1 MTGLSTSDTT
11 NVAAAPMHGR
21 SGARRHHPATA
32 MPAASLL
39 SVLMLSAA
47 LIPADALAQAQSSP
61 PPQAAL
67 PNAQQLNPS
76 QLTRPKPRQGDDVF
90 SAPSPGPCPMAS
102 SALKFTLNSVKFTG
116 ADGVKNLD
124 LAQAYRGMIGKTL
137 SLQDVCDIRDRA
149 ADLLFRAGVLARVDI
164 PEQTIANGELTLAV
178 TTAHVVSVYVKGDG
192 GEAKDKVADYI
203 EKLRGMK
210 PFDLRAAQRY
220 LLLASDVPGVHVQ
233 ATLRPSP
240 GTEPG
245 AVDFYVYVTYKPI
258 DVTLA
263 AQNTGSDAL
272 GPDSML
278 GRVDFN
284 GLTPWG
290 DKTSLILYT
299 TTDLREQTVLQG
311 LEEVRLGN
319 DGWLARGTLSYGESK
334 PGAALKQLGLEGKSL
349 VGSIEADY
357 PIIRARRKNLNL
369 AIGFDAISQRLNVT
383 GAILSDDKLR
393 VLHAALSGNANWTP
407 FGLDGPSASFNGG
420 LEIRKGLSGLG
431 ASKVGSPYLS
441 RFNGRPD
448 ATVERLNLRADV
460 RSQPFVAG
468 GPSAYVDVL
477 GQFQSTD
484 KVLLTYEDFVV
495 GNLTIGRGYD
505 PSALEGDKGYGVA
518 TEIGLGQFVL
528 YRPKQGYGTA
538 ASVFAFY
545 DVAHVESADRT
556 QNVDPV
562 TGKVNTSVDHT
573 VHSTGGGIR
582 LYFGRAYQLEV
593 TYAHPQDKP
602 NPIATAPKPDDRVLV
617 SLTAHF

>member
-11 NVAAAPMHGR
+11 IVAAAPMRDHTR
-21 SGARRHHPATA
+21 LSRRPFVTMPLASVLSTLLMGTALAPAT
-32 MPAASLL
+32 
-39 SVLMLSAA
+39 VF
-47 LIPADALAQAQSSP
+47 AQAQSSP

-76 QLTRPKPRQGDDVF
+76 QFSRPKPRQSDDVF

-116 ADGVKNLD
+116 ADGIKNLD
-124 LAQAYRGMIGKTL
+124 LTQAYRGMIGRTL

-149 ADLLFRAGVLARVDI
+149 ADMLFRAGVLARVDI

-245 AVDFYVYVTYKPI
+245 AVDFYVYVTYKPVDI
-258 DVTLA
+258 TVA

-272 GPDSML
+272 GPDSVL

-284 GLTPWG
+284 GLTAWG
-290 DKTSLILYT
+290 DRTSLILYT

-311 LEEVRLGN
+311 LEELRLGS

-334 PGAALKQLGLEGKSL
+334 PGASLKQLGLEGKSL
-349 VGSIEADY
+349 VGSLEADY
-357 PIIRARRKNLNL
+357 PIIRARRRNLNL
-369 AIGFDAISQRLNVT
+369 ALGFDAISQRLNVT
-383 GAILSDDKLR
+383 GATLSNDKLR
-393 VLHAALSGNANWTP
+393 ILHVGLSGNANWTP
-407 FGLDGPSASFNGG
+407 FGFDGPSAAFNGG

-431 ASKVGSPYLS
+431 ASKTGSPYLS

-460 RSQPFVAG
+460 RSSPFAPG
-468 GPSAYVDVL
+468 GPSAYLDVL

-545 DVAHVESADRT
+545 DIAHVESADRT

-573 VHSTGGGIR
+573 VHSTGAGIR
-582 LYFGRAYQLEV
+582 LYFGRSYQLEV

-602 NPIATAPKPDDRVLV
+602 NPISTAPKPDDRVLV